1 MYARCSGRFERC
13 LTRCGRCWMRSG
25 SRAWLL
31 FFLFLRFCVTGLIF
45 LLIAEDWI
53 RGKVVK
59 KQSAVVC
66 GSRDG
71 SVASRPAPR
80 PCLHLL
86 RKSFCMMSVVR
97 SIASSWRPC
106 PRRIEWSG
114 STVCFCSVHL
124 LCLCWI
130 FCCSQGLGS
139 KHRWRLIRD
148 GGACWLGCAAAF

>member
-1 MYARCSGRFERC
+1 MLDE
-13 LTRCGRCWMRSG
+13 MRAVLDEIGVAGLVVVFS
-25 SRAWLL
+25 
-31 FFLFLRFCVTGLIF
+31 FLRFCVTGLIF

-71 SVASRPAPR
+71 SVASPPAPR

-97 SIASSWRPC
+97 SIASSWRPGALSGAGVLYVSAAC
-106 PRRIEWSG
+106 ICCVCVGSFVVRRVWARSI
-114 STVCFCSVHL
+114 V
-124 LCLCWI
+124 
-130 FCCSQGLGS
+130 
-139 KHRWRLIRD
+139 
-148 GGACWLGCAAAF
+148 GG